1 MKRLTFII
9 IFVIQLLNVMA
20 YDFEVNG
27 IYYTSSLKR
36 QKQ

>member
-27 IYYTSSLKR
+27 ITTTSSLKR